1 MLSLVGRVAARHI
14 LAAFI
19 PDKFFKGY
27 EAEFKK
33 LMVEPLGKVLEQVP
47 VLIYDRVIPL
57 LNKFMRELTDLA
69 PNAHGTLKTRF
80 DKQEQKLSELATSYR
95 DVARA
100 VRAPYPLATTFDRI
114 VQHIELRV
122 DEKLEKDFT
131 TLGKALKHKVT
142 VDRAKVEAL
151 ASRALKAASPEVKS
165 AIDDD
170 NLWGGPR
177 LELKYDF
184 LRQHVDGSVARLV
197 KKEKVETPWGEF
209 FAFIA
214 EVLAA
219 NFTAEEQRLS
229 EFDVN
234 GMKVVIN
241 DASIAK
247 YEQED
252 YVKYLDAAYQRL
264 KRKRLGKAW
273 YGTVY
278 IECEQ
283 CGGVNKNTGGG
294 VGGHFN
300 IGKDHVKIFVR
311 PSPFIVELMAHELG
325 HRYWY
330 KSMTSTQRAKFEDLV
345 KVRTRPKPRLE
356 NYAPDYLDMNK
367 TIEDAR
373 KKVEAVVN
381 EPRDVLAEFEKSRK
395 PRMLAVDHFEQLLSD
410 AAMHFNTDIFTA
422 VQTKGTPDV
431 SPAAKAAWQDLLK
444 TVGDAFKHL
453 FNVRVI
459 EKKLNAYP
467 DGPNDWNLIFKKER
481 SYWVAEAADLLNVA
495 EATARL
501 YVSECVL
508 GYNDK
513 QKTFADDAIRQWQV
527 EQDSIT
533 KPVLPV
539 SDYGTS
545 NIDEAFAEVFMFYV
559 MDQKMNADQEASFKA
574 VLLDK
579 DRMASKVAE
588 RWAHVGSSGSCQS
601 MRGCSSASR

>member
-1 MLSLVGRVAARHI
+1 MLSLIERVVTRHV

-19 PDKFFKGY
+19 PDKLFRGY
-27 EAEFKK
+27 EADLKR
-33 LMVEPLGKVLEQVP
+33 LMAEPLGKVLEEVP
-47 VLIYDRVIPL
+47 VRIYDRVIPL
-57 LNKFMRELTDLA
+57 FDKFIRELADLA
-69 PNAHGTLKTRF
+69 PDAHETLKRRF
-80 DKQEQKLSELATSYR
+80 DKQEQKLSALAMSYR
-95 DVARA
+95 DVGKA
-100 VRAPYPLATTFDRI
+100 VRAPYPLTTTFDRI

-151 ASRALKAASPEVKS
+151 ASRALKAASPEVKA

-177 LELKYDF
+177 LELKYSF

-197 KKEKVETPWGEF
+197 KKEKVETAWGEF

-219 NFTAEEQRLS
+219 NFTADEQRLS

-241 DASIAK
+241 DASIGK
-247 YEQED
+247 YEQEE
-252 YVKYLDAAYQRL
+252 YVKYLDVAYHRL
-264 KRKRLGKAW
+264 KKKKLGKAW

-278 IECEQ
+278 IDCEQ
-283 CGGVNKNTGGG
+283 CGGVNRNTGGG

-311 PSPFIVELMAHELG
+311 PSAFIVELMAHELG

-330 KSMTSTQRAKFEDLV
+330 KSMSSTQRERFKDLV
-345 KVRTRPKPRLE
+345 KVRTRPKPKLE

-367 TIEDAR
+367 AIEDAR
-373 KKVEAVVN
+373 KKIEVVIN
-381 EPRDVLAEFEKSRK
+381 EPRGVLAEFEKSRK
-395 PRMLAVDHFEQLLSD
+395 PRMAAVDHFEQLLSE
-410 AAMHFNTDIFTA
+410 AAMHFNTEIFTA

-431 SPAAKAAWQDLLK
+431 SPAAKAAWQDLLR

-467 DGPNDWNLIFKKER
+467 DGPNDWNVIFKKER
-481 SYWVAEAADLLNVA
+481 SYWVAEATDLLNVV

-513 QKTFADDAIRQWQV
+513 QKTFADDAVQQWQA
-527 EQDSIT
+527 EQDAVV

-539 SDYGTS
+539 SDYGSS
-545 NIDEAFAEVFMFYV
+545 NVDEAFAEVFAYYV
-559 MDQKMNADQEASFKA
+559 MDMKMDADQEASFKA

-579 DRMASKVAE
+579 DRLASKVAE
-588 RWAHVGSSGSCQS
+588 RWLRRVG
-601 MRGCSSASR
+601 

>member
-1 MLSLVGRVAARHI
+1 MLSLVERVATRHV

-33 LMVEPLGKVLEQVP
+33 LMAEPLGKVLEDVP
-47 VLIYDRVIPL
+47 FRINDRVIPL
-57 LNKFMRELTDLA
+57 FEKFIRELTDLA
-69 PNAHGTLKTRF
+69 PNAQGTLRARF
-80 DKQEQKLSELATSYR
+80 DKQKQKLSALAKSYS
-95 DVARA
+95 DVGRA
-100 VRAPYPLATTFDRI
+100 VRAPYPLTTTFDRI
-114 VQHIELRV
+114 VQHIELQV
-122 DEKLEKDFT
+122 DEKLGKDFT
-131 TLGKALKHKVT
+131 TLGKALKHEVT

-151 ASRALKAASPEVKS
+151 ASRAVKAASPEVKS

-177 LELKYDF
+177 LELKYSF
-184 LRQHVDGSVARLV
+184 LRQHVDGSAARLV
-197 KKEKVETPWGEF
+197 KKVKVETPWGEF

-219 NFTAEEQRLS
+219 NYTADKQRLS

-252 YVKYLDAAYQRL
+252 YVKYLDAAYHRL
-264 KRKRLGKAW
+264 KSKRLGKAW

-294 VGGHFN
+294 VGGHFH
-300 IGKDHVKIFVR
+300 IDKDHVKIFVR

-325 HRYWY
+325 HRYWF
-330 KSMTSTQRAKFEDLV
+330 KSMTSTQREKFKDLV
-345 KVRTRPKPRLE
+345 KVRTRPKPKLE

-367 TIEDAR
+367 TIEEAR
-373 KKVEAVVN
+373 KKIEAVIN
-381 EPRDVLAEFEKSRK
+381 EPRRVLAEFEKSRK
-395 PRMLAVDHFEQLLSD
+395 PRMAAVDHFEQLLSE
-410 AAMHFNTDIFTA
+410 AAMHMNSEIFVA

-431 SPAAKAAWQDLLK
+431 SPAARAAWQDLLR
-444 TVGDAFKHL
+444 TVGEAFKHV

-467 DGPNDWNLIFKKER
+467 DGPNDWNVIFKKER
-481 SYWVAEAADLLNVA
+481 SYWVAEATDLLNVA

-501 YVSECVL
+501 YVSECIL
-508 GYNDK
+508 GYNAK
-513 QKTFADDAIRQWQV
+513 QKTFADDAINQWQA
-527 EQDSIT
+527 EQDAIT

-545 NIDEAFAEVFMFYV
+545 NIDEAFAEAFMFYV

-574 VLLDK
+574 VLLNK

-588 RWAHVGSSGSCQS
+588 RWLLRVG
-601 MRGCSSASR
+601 